1 MAAVRVAPGPGGAAL
16 KTTGPTVGDLT
27 HGLLATAL
35 TVKLHAELRRPDLAR
50 HQLHR
55 ALDLLAALDDRLPH
69 ELSDP
74 LDAPAPAVPV
84 R

>member
-1 MAAVRVAPGPGGAAL
+1 MRP
-16 KTTGPTVGDLT
+16 TGPTVGDLT

-69 ELSDP
+69 HP
-74 LDAPAPAVPV
+74 PPAPAGSGP
-84 R
+84 RHMQETP